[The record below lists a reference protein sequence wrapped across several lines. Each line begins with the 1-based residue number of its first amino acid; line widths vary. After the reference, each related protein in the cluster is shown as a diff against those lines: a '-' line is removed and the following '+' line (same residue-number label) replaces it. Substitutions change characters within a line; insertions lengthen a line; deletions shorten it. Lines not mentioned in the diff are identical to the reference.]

1 MEKGARIASQPFA
14 PSPSVGEVAHK
25 TAYSVEELTAIQ
37 QAYRAMLADIR
48 PFVNA
53 REHLTLIDKAY
64 RYCLEKY
71 DGRRLVSGKAYMFH
85 VIEMAR
91 IAVLEVGLGYIS
103 VAASF
108 LHGMDYKENVD
119 IKDLEK
125 EFGKTVAVVLDGFSK
140 ISKLDTEKV
149 AYNSDSFQVMFLSL
163 IDDMRSVLLKIVH
176 RVYDVRNPNDV
187 SPERM
192 AKYYHEIKYIYIPIL
207 HRLGLYKLKAE
218 LEEKLMLYE
227 NPEMFHEIEDK
238 IAATQEARK
247 QTAED
252 FIAHISEAI
261 NAELE
266 RTKRNGK
273 YKYDYSIKWR
283 LKSIPSIY
291 AKMRAQNVPF
301 EEVFDLMAA
310 RVIIRCAL
318 KDEQECCWSVYSAIT
333 NLYTPMPERLRDW
346 ITQPKA
352 SGYESLHTTVQYDD
366 KLWFEVQI
374 RTTRMDDIAE
384 TGQAAHYLYKGDKGT
399 SEDWLLN
406 VREVLENPGLVS
418 FENSYRKLHKSDKIF
433 IFTPEGDLKML
444 PVGSTVLDFAYE
456 VHTKVGESCN
466 GARINGRMVPIR
478 HVLTNGDKLE
488 IITSKKQSPRPDWLN
503 AVITEK
509 AKNKIRRYLKEQEL
523 KESELGKGM
532 LQRRLK
538 NWKLPFSETVVD
550 MLVKEFKV
558 ENSLQLYHQISTEKI
573 DIANVKH
580 FLTSKFGE
588 NAEKAEKPIPEL
600 IESGKK
606 DLQADKEEPLSIGED
621 IDHVTYKLAK
631 CCNPI
636 PGDHVFGFVTNEG
649 TISIHRTNCPNAKSM
664 QQRYGYRFI
673 NVKWNGIEN
682 NGSQAT
688 IRIYGRDVMGLLGKI
703 TKVISEDLEVNMKNI
718 IFNSDK
724 EGYFD
729 GKIVLQISDVEALE
743 QLIVRIKAIEGIMEV
758 VRID

>member
-1 MEKGARIASQPFA
+1 MAGYTSLEI
-14 PSPSVGEVAHK
+14 
-25 TAYSVEELTAIQ
+25 LAIQ
-37 QAYRAMLADIR
+37 QAYEAMLDDIH

-53 REHLTLIDKAY
+53 PEHLALIDKAY

-71 DGRRLVSGKAYMFH
+71 DGRYLYSGKAYMFH
-85 VIEMAR
+85 LIEMGR

-108 LHGMDYKENVD
+108 LHGIDYKENVS
-119 IKDLEK
+119 IKELEK
-125 EFGKTVAVVLDGFSK
+125 EFGKTVAIVLEDFSE
-140 ISKLDTEKV
+140 ISQLDTEKV
-149 AYNSDSFQVMFLSL
+149 AYNSDTFQVMFLSL

-187 SPERM
+187 DPDRL
-192 AKYYHEIKYIYIPIL
+192 AKYFHEIKYIYIPIL

-218 LEEKLMLYE
+218 LEEKLMLFE
-227 NPEMFHEIEDK
+227 NPEVFHEIEAK
-238 IAATQEARK
+238 IAATHEARK
-247 QTAED
+247 QTAD
-252 FIAHISEAI
+252 LFIARISEGI

-266 RTKRNGK
+266 RTKKGNK
-273 YKYDYSIKWR
+273 YKFAYTIKWR

-291 AKMRAQNVPF
+291 AKMKAQNVTF
-301 EEVFDLMAA
+301 EEVYDLMAA
-310 RVIIRCAL
+310 RVIIRCAE

-333 NLYTPMPERLRDW
+333 NIYDPMPERLRDW
-346 ITQPKA
+346 ITKPKA
-352 SGYESLHTTVQYDD
+352 TGYESLHTTVKYDD

-384 TGQAAHYLYKGDKGT
+384 TGQAAHYLYKGEKQT
-399 SEDWLLN
+399 SEEWLLN

-418 FENSYRKLHKSDKIF
+418 FENSYRKIYKSDKIF
-433 IFTPEGDLKML
+433 IFTPEGDLKQL
-444 PVGSTVLDFAYE
+444 PIGSTVLDFAYE
-456 VHTKVGESCN
+456 VHTHVGETCN
-466 GARINGRMVPIR
+466 GARVNGRMVPIR
-478 HVLTNGDKLE
+478 HELKNGDKVE
-488 IITSKKQSPRPDWLN
+488 IITSKKQSPRADWLN
-503 AVITEK
+503 VVVTEK

-550 MLVKEFKV
+550 MLVKEFKL

-573 DIANVKH
+573 DIADVKR

-588 NAEKAEKPIPEL
+588 NAEKTERVVPEQ
-600 IESGKK
+600 IESTKK
-606 DLQADKEEPLSIGED
+606 EVAAEAEESLSIGED
-621 IDHVTYKLAK
+621 IDNVSYKLAK

-636 PGDHVFGFVTNEG
+636 PGDRVFGFVTNDG
-649 TISIHRTNCPNAKSM
+649 TLSIHRVNCPNAKGM
-664 QQRYGYRFI
+664 QQRYGYRI
-673 NVKWNGIEN
+673 IKVKWNGMEGN
-682 NGSQAT
+682 TSQAT

-718 IFNSDK
+718 VFNSDK

-743 QLIVRIKAIEGIMEV
+743 QLIAKIKAIDGIMEV

>member
-1 MEKGARIASQPFA
+1 MAGYTSL
-14 PSPSVGEVAHK
+14 
-25 TAYSVEELTAIQ
+25 ELLAIQ
-37 QAYRAMLADIR
+37 QAYEAMLDDIH

-53 REHLTLIDKAY
+53 PQHLALIDKAY

-71 DGRRLVSGKAYMFH
+71 DGRYMVSGKAYMFH
-85 VIEMAR
+85 LIEMAR

-103 VAASF
+103 VVAAF
-108 LHGMDYKENVD
+108 LHGIDYKENVS
-119 IKDLEK
+119 IKELEK
-125 EFGKTVAVVLDGFSK
+125 EFGKTVAIILEDFSE
-140 ISKLDTEKV
+140 ISSLDTEKV
-149 AYNSDSFQVMFLSL
+149 AYNSDTFQVMFLSL

-187 SPERM
+187 DPDRLG
-192 AKYYHEIKYIYIPIL
+192 KYYHEIKYIYIPIV

-218 LEEKLMLYE
+218 LEEQLMLYE
-227 NPEMFHEIEDK
+227 NPEVFHEIEAK

-252 FIAHISEAI
+252 FIARISESI
-261 NAELE
+261 DAERE
-266 RTKRNGK
+266 RTKKNGK
-273 YKYDYSIKWR
+273 YKFSYTVKWR

-301 EEVFDLMAA
+301 EEVYDLMAA
-310 RVIIRCAL
+310 RVIIDCAL

-333 NLYTPMPERLRDW
+333 NLYDPMPERLRDW
-346 ITQPKA
+346 ITKPKA
-352 SGYESLHTTVQYDD
+352 SGYESLHTTVKYDD

-374 RTTRMDDIAE
+374 RTIRMDDIAE
-384 TGQAAHYLYKGDKGT
+384 TGQAAHYLYKGEKQS
-399 SEDWLLN
+399 SEEWLLH
-406 VREVLENPGLVS
+406 VREVLENPSQVS
-418 FENSYRKLHKSDKIF
+418 FENSYRKIHQSDKIF
-433 IFTPEGDLKML
+433 IFTPEGDLKQL

-456 VHTKVGESCN
+456 VHTRVGETCN
-466 GARINGRMVPIR
+466 GARVNGRMVPIR
-478 HVLTNGDKLE
+478 HELKNGDKVE

-550 MLVKEFKV
+550 MLVKEYKL

-573 DIANVKH
+573 DITDVKR

-588 NAEKAEKPIPEL
+588 NAEKTEKTVPEQ
-600 IESGKK
+600 IESSKK
-606 DLQADKEEPLSIGED
+606 EALNEAEESLSIGED
-621 IDHVTYKLAK
+621 IGNVTYKLAK

-636 PGDHVFGFVTNEG
+636 PGDRVFGFVTNDG
-649 TISIHRTNCPNAKSM
+649 TLSIHRVNCPNAKGM
-664 QQRYGYRFI
+664 QQRYGYRI
-673 NVKWNGIEN
+673 IKVKWNGMEGN
-682 NGSQAT
+682 SSQAT

-718 IFNSDK
+718 VFNSDK
-724 EGYFD
+724 EGYFE
-729 GKIVLQISDVEALE
+729 GRIVLQINDVEALE
-743 QLIVRIKAIEGIMEV
+743 QLITKIKAIDGIMEV

>member
-1 MEKGARIASQPFA
+1 MAGYTSL
-14 PSPSVGEVAHK
+14 
-25 TAYSVEELTAIQ
+25 ELLAIQ
-37 QAYRAMLADIR
+37 QAYEAMLDDIH

-53 REHLTLIDKAY
+53 PQHLALIDKAY

-71 DGRRLVSGKAYMFH
+71 DGRYMVSGKAYMFH
-85 VIEMAR
+85 LIEMAR

-103 VAASF
+103 VVAAF
-108 LHGMDYKENVD
+108 LHGIDYKENVS
-119 IKDLEK
+119 IKELEK
-125 EFGKTVAVVLDGFSK
+125 EFGKTVAIILEDFSE
-140 ISKLDTEKV
+140 ISSLDTEKV
-149 AYNSDSFQVMFLSL
+149 AYNSDTFQVMFLSL

-187 SPERM
+187 DPDRLG
-192 AKYYHEIKYIYIPIL
+192 KYYHEIKYIYIPIV

-218 LEEKLMLYE
+218 LEEQLMLYE
-227 NPEMFHEIEDK
+227 NPEVFHEIEAK

-252 FIAHISEAI
+252 FIARISESI
-261 NAELE
+261 DAERE
-266 RTKRNGK
+266 RTKKNGK
-273 YKYDYSIKWR
+273 YKFSYTVKWR

-301 EEVFDLMAA
+301 EEVYDLMAA
-310 RVIIRCAL
+310 RVIIDCAL

-333 NLYTPMPERLRDW
+333 NLYDPMPERLRDW
-346 ITQPKA
+346 ITKPKA
-352 SGYESLHTTVQYDD
+352 SGYESLHTTVKYDD

-374 RTTRMDDIAE
+374 RTIRMDDIAE
-384 TGQAAHYLYKGDKGT
+384 TGQAAHYLYKGEKQS
-399 SEDWLLN
+399 SEEWLLH
-406 VREVLENPGLVS
+406 VREVLENPSQVS
-418 FENSYRKLHKSDKIF
+418 FENSYRKIHQSDKIF
-433 IFTPEGDLKML
+433 IFTPEGDLKQL
-444 PVGSTVLDFAYE
+444 PVCSTVLDFAYE
-456 VHTKVGESCN
+456 VHTRVGETCN
-466 GARINGRMVPIR
+466 GARVNGRMVPIR
-478 HVLTNGDKLE
+478 HELKNGDKVE

-550 MLVKEFKV
+550 MLVKEYKL

-573 DIANVKH
+573 DITDVKR

-588 NAEKAEKPIPEL
+588 NAEKTEKTVPEQ
-600 IESGKK
+600 IESSKK
-606 DLQADKEEPLSIGED
+606 EALNEAEESLSIGED
-621 IDHVTYKLAK
+621 IGNVTYKLAK

-636 PGDHVFGFVTNEG
+636 PGDRVFGFVTNDG
-649 TISIHRTNCPNAKSM
+649 TLSIHRVNCPNAKGM
-664 QQRYGYRFI
+664 QQRYGYRI
-673 NVKWNGIEN
+673 IKVKWTGMEGNS
-682 NGSQAT
+682 SQAT

-718 IFNSDK
+718 VFNSDK
-724 EGYFD
+724 EGYFE
-729 GKIVLQISDVEALE
+729 GRIVLQINDVEALE
-743 QLIVRIKAIEGIMEV
+743 QLITKIKAIDGIMEV

>member
-1 MEKGARIASQPFA
+1 MAGYTSLEI
-14 PSPSVGEVAHK
+14 
-25 TAYSVEELTAIQ
+25 LAIQ
-37 QAYRAMLADIR
+37 QAYEAMLDDIH

-53 REHLTLIDKAY
+53 PEHLALIDKAY

-71 DGRRLVSGKAYMFH
+71 DGRYLYSGKAYMFH
-85 VIEMAR
+85 LIEMGR

-108 LHGMDYKENVD
+108 LHGIDYKENVS
-119 IKDLEK
+119 IKELEK
-125 EFGKTVAVVLDGFSK
+125 EFGKTVAIVLEDFSE
-140 ISKLDTEKV
+140 ISQLDTEKV
-149 AYNSDSFQVMFLSL
+149 AYNSDTFQVMFLSL

-187 SPERM
+187 DPDRL
-192 AKYYHEIKYIYIPIL
+192 AKYFHEIKYIYIPIL

-218 LEEKLMLYE
+218 LEEKLMLFE
-227 NPEMFHEIEDK
+227 NPEVFHEIEAK
-238 IAATQEARK
+238 IAATHEARK
-247 QTAED
+247 QTAD
-252 FIAHISEAI
+252 LFIARISEGI

-266 RTKRNGK
+266 RTKKGNK
-273 YKYDYSIKWR
+273 YKFAYTIKWR

-291 AKMRAQNVPF
+291 AKMKAQNVTF
-301 EEVFDLMAA
+301 EEVYDLMAA
-310 RVIIRCAL
+310 RVIIRCAE

-333 NLYTPMPERLRDW
+333 NIYDPMPERLRDW
-346 ITQPKA
+346 ITKPKA
-352 SGYESLHTTVQYDD
+352 TGYESLHTTVKYDD

-384 TGQAAHYLYKGDKGT
+384 TGQAAHYLYKGEKQT
-399 SEDWLLN
+399 SEEWLLN

-418 FENSYRKLHKSDKIF
+418 FENSYRKIYKSDKIF
-433 IFTPEGDLKML
+433 IFTPEGDLKQL
-444 PVGSTVLDFAYE
+444 PIGSTVLDFAYE
-456 VHTKVGESCN
+456 VHTHVGETCN
-466 GARINGRMVPIR
+466 GARVNGRMVPIR
-478 HVLTNGDKLE
+478 HELKNGDKVE
-488 IITSKKQSPRPDWLN
+488 IITSKKQSPRADWLN
-503 AVITEK
+503 AVVTEK

-523 KESELGKGM
+523 KESELGKGI

-550 MLVKEFKV
+550 MLVKEFKL

-573 DIANVKH
+573 DIADVKR

-588 NAEKAEKPIPEL
+588 NAEKTERVVPEQ
-600 IESGKK
+600 IESTKK
-606 DLQADKEEPLSIGED
+606 EVAAEAEESLSIGED
-621 IDHVTYKLAK
+621 IDNVTYKLAK

-636 PGDHVFGFVTNEG
+636 PGDRVFGFVTNDG
-649 TISIHRTNCPNAKSM
+649 TLSIHRVNCPNAKWM
-664 QQRYGYRFI
+664 QQRYGYRI
-673 NVKWNGIEN
+673 IKVKWNGMEGN
-682 NGSQAT
+682 TSQAT

-718 IFNSDK
+718 VFNSDK

-743 QLIVRIKAIEGIMEV
+743 QLIAKIKAIDGIMEV